1 MSGPDPSWLYHKQY
15 EEGRKLFDGDI
26 VNCIAAAK
34 KNLLYVTYPAYFP
47 PLYILMQHNIADD
60 WLGWAERAFKKSLD
74 LATRQQDNNSLE
86 TLAGLREE
94 LDEVKEF
101 KMEDLTGMTKE
112 ERDMVDAELEE
123 LDAVAEAENMME
135 VAAEYLE
142 DSEAVAGA
150 ESRMDV
156 AVEHLE
162 DLQAVVKTENRI
174 EIAAEH
180 LCIPFRPA
188 GEPTHNTPSDSAV
201 ISKSRR

>member
-34 KNLLYVTYPAYFP
+34 KNLLDPTLP
-47 PLYILMQHNIADD
+47 PFYIIKNCILV
-60 WLGWAERAFKKSLD
+60 AERAFKKSLD

-150 ESRMDV
+150 ESGM
-156 AVEHLE
+156 
-162 DLQAVVKTENRI
+162 
-174 EIAAEH
+174 
-180 LCIPFRPA
+180 
-188 GEPTHNTPSDSAV
+188 G
-201 ISKSRR
+201 RRSGAPRRLTSGC